1 MIKTTQ
7 ETVDDLFAARSNK
20 IWHALARRAFS
31 CHKSSPM
38 FRHALSFLLSSCA
51 ALSAST
57 AAAQF
62 QYVQYRGMAPGWPNQ
77 QASNFTAYSAPQYGQ
92 PMYYVARPTTAAYAN
107 PAYFG
112 GYNVARAAAQQP
124 PTAAYY
130 APQAT
135 AANYSAAPVQ
145 YAPAQ
150 YAPTHYAATNAYSV
164 SPAGSSTAGAE
175 AHSYYGQPTA
185 VNYVPPRFTY
195 RTTMTQ
201 VPVYMYRPVTVYQ
214 PVTGQ
219 PVTCL
224 QPATTTQCAPQRTRA
239 HSWFGHSL
247 FNWGHSSC
255 ASGACGPQPT
265 TAYCASGNCAPA
277 VATTCN
283 SGQCGQPYY
292 PAQPGV
298 VIPAIPAQPA
308 VVPGTT
314 APGTIITP
322 LPPAGPTI
330 PSPPTR
336 FGPPASGGVISPAD
350 TRPSLSPGAFGPR
363 TTVPSTTVPSTT
375 VPSTTVPFNTP
386 GSFPVNPSTSPG
398 GVITPAPATP
408 FNPGTGSFGTGSGYA
423 PATDPYSN
431 SSTSTSTQVGPI
443 RGPEI
448 RGPELGGPQ
457 LRGQEPRADAPARS
471 IQEPKLPTLAPGV
484 QTVPDPDA
492 LQPARPNNRAP
503 QLLDPRDKTAGVGI
517 PAHKPLRA
525 DQRWAVVPAVWPK
538 PEAAVI
544 APPANSPYRTY
555 ETRSYSPAAHA
566 SAYDDSGWTSA
577 R

>member
-1 MIKTTQ
+1 
-7 ETVDDLFAARSNK
+7 
-20 IWHALARRAFS
+20 
-31 CHKSSPM
+31 M
-38 FRHALSFLLSSCA
+38 FRHALSFVLSSCA

-77 QASNFTAYSAPQYGQ
+77 QAGNYTAYYAPQYGQ

-124 PTAAYY
+124 MTAAYY
-130 APQAT
+130 APQGT
-135 AANYSAAPVQ
+135 TANYGAAPAQ

-150 YAPTHYAATNAYSV
+150 YAPAQYAPAQYSATNAYSV

-175 AHSYYGQPTA
+175 ANSYYGQPTA

-195 RTTMTQ
+195 RTTMAQ
-201 VPVYMYRPVTVYQ
+201 VPVYMYRPVTAYQ
-214 PVTGQ
+214 PVAGQPMIGQ

-224 QPATTTQCAPQRTRA
+224 QPATTTQCVPQRTRT

-265 TAYCASGNCAPA
+265 TAYCAPA

-283 SGQCGQPYY
+283 SPQCGQPYY

-298 VIPAIPAQPA
+298 VIPVIPAQPTI
-308 VVPGTT
+308 VPGTT

-336 FGPPASGGVISPAD
+336 FGPPASGSVISPAD

-375 VPSTTVPFNTP
+375 VPFNSP
-386 GSFPVNPSTSPG
+386 GSFPVNPNTSP

-408 FNPGTGSFGTGSGYA
+408 FTPGSTGPFGTGTGYA
-423 PATDPYSN
+423 PAVDPYSN
-431 SSTSTSTQVGPI
+431 SSTTSSTSTSTQVGPI
-443 RGPEI
+443 RGPE
-448 RGPELGGPQ
+448 Q
-457 LRGQEPRADAPARS
+457 RADVPAKS
-471 IQEPKLPTLAPGV
+471 IQEPKGPVLAPGV

-492 LQPARPNNRAP
+492 LQPASPNNRAP
-503 QLLDPRDKTAGVGI
+503 QLLDPRDKTAAVNAQ
-517 PAHKPLRA
+517 PQKPLRA

-538 PEAAVI
+538 PEVTVA
-544 APPANSPYRTY
+544 APPANSPYRSY
-555 ETRSYSPAAHA
+555 EKRSYHTDPERPADTTENAA
-566 SAYDDSGWTSA
+566 AYDASGWTSG